1 MLGKVVELSII
12 FCMENHFY
20 MHGGKIRRQLK
31 GAGIGLRCSEALGR
45 AIGLEWDRR
54 LIQRL
59 EVLSWPPL
67 MIKRYVDDLNAILT
81 AVDPGVRFNQEE
93 LKLEVVEELVEG
105 DRNKEKDEITMKVFG
120 EVANSIDPDIE
131 VEIDFPSKHPSKM
144 LAILDMEMG
153 MLDNKVQ
160 YKFYRKPM
168 ANKYTMM
175 ANSAV
180 SAG

>member
-1 MLGKVVELSII
+1 MGKMLELSII

-20 MHGGKIRRQLK
+20 MLGGKIRRQAR

-45 AIGLEWDRR
+45 AFGLDWDRR
-54 LIQRL
+54 LIQKL
-59 EVLSWPPL
+59 EELGWPPL

-81 AVDPGVRFNQEE
+81 TLEPGVRYNQDEN
-93 LKLEVVEELVEG
+93 KLEVVQELVEE
-105 DRNKEKDEITMKVFG
+105 DLSKEKDEVTMNIFG
-120 EVANSIDPDIE
+120 EVANSIDPDID

-168 ANKYTMM
+168 AIWPISTP
-175 ANSAV
+175 
-180 SAG
+180 

>member
-1 MLGKVVELSII
+1 M
-12 FCMENHFY
+12 
-20 MHGGKIRRQLK
+20 
-31 GAGIGLRCSEALGR
+31 
-45 AIGLEWDRR
+45 EWDRR

-59 EVLSWPPL
+59 EVLSWTPL

-120 EVANSIDPDIE
+120 DVANSIDPDIE

-144 LAILDMEMG
+144 LAILDMQMG
-153 MLDNKVQ
+153 MVGNKVQ

-168 ANKYTMM
+168 ANQYT
-175 ANSAV
+175 NSAV
-180 SAG
+180 SDRVKRSTMTNEALRRLLSCSTNLEEHKKVEVGVGDGHR